1 MAKTGQY
8 SSLRND
14 ADHVEPY
21 LYANTTLPVSSDRGV
36 LAFRDWLRT
45 RAGGRI
51 PYHNNPTMPPADN
64 NAVFDVWN
72 QHTKKCQICQKA
84 LKNLKRIRFGGFAT
98 AACLA
103 ALRPG
108 SKALSLSIAL
118 TAAGMGLLLNKLI
131 AMFYRYEYSHARN
144 D

>member
-21 LYANTTLPVSSDRGV
+21 LYTNTTLPVSSDRGV
-36 LAFRDWLRT
+36 LAFRDWL
-45 RAGGRI
+45 
-51 PYHNNPTMPPADN
+51 PTMPPADN

-131 AMFYRYEYSHARN
+131 AMFYRYEYSHAHN